1 MAKPVKKK
9 NIRKTKK
16 SISSPFNIYWDK
28 KNYLLLALGIAVI
41 IIGYVFMSMGSWNSF
56 PSLFISPILLI
67 IGYIIIL
74 PASILYMKK
83 KEEVNKEDQEIASG
97 KS

>member
-1 MAKPVKKK
+1 MAKKVNKK

-16 SISSPFNIYWDK
+16 TALPSFSIYWDK
-28 KNYLLLALGIAVI
+28 KNYLLLAVGIAVI
-41 IIGYVFMSMGSWNSF
+41 IIGFYFMSMGAWNSF
-56 PSLFISPILLI
+56 PSLFISPILLL
-67 IGYIIIL
+67 IGYLLIL

-83 KEEVNKEDQEIASG
+83 EEPENKEGQEIASG